1 MLEGRLAGWLALSSM
16 LTRSCRVAVEG
27 SRQEEEGGER
37 GELLPFYPIN
47 TRIPIHQSFI
57 PCPCPC
63 RLILLTTNLHTPLKP
78 WPSTNIPTTK
88 STLLPKHSNK
98 SPSPHASGLKVSC
111 RRSHH
116 HLSRPALWI
125 DCGSTGTWTAL
136 AIYGSTLLV
145 AVLLSPRPVTTTYTV
160 YHLPL
165 HHQPTRLLSNHE
177 RCITQTVS
185 SPSACHCLSI
195 LTWSSEARLGLVLCA
210 AISRSST
217 SDFSPVWT
225 ALGICPGTFFLPC
238 T

>member
-1 MLEGRLAGWLALSSM
+1 M
-16 LTRSCRVAVEG
+16 
-27 SRQEEEGGER
+27 
-37 GELLPFYPIN
+37 
-47 TRIPIHQSFI
+47 IHQSFI

-160 YHLPL
+160 YCLPL

-177 RCITQTVS
+177 SCITQTVS

-225 ALGICPGTFFLPC
+225 ALGTCPGTFFSSMYLALKPAHSSSSRAIYGHVPVLINVLSSLK